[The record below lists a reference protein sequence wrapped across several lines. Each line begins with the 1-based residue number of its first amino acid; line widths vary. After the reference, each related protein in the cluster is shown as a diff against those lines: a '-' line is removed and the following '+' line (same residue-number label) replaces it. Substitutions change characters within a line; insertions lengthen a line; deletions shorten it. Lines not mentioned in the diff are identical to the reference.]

1 VNEDLLVRTKSTGL
15 LLVLTA
21 AMGIGPLVNY
31 GLSTTSA
38 LIIKDF
44 GIAEGQFGLLAA
56 VCFFSAALSSFPLGR
71 LSDRISSKG
80 QLAIIF
86 GGTSVGLLA
95 IALASSYTWLL
106 VAMAVAGPAQALSN
120 PMTNRIIMDRVEPGK
135 RASWIGV
142 KQSGVQGSQLFA
154 GLFFPAVALFAGWQG
169 AAGAAAALAVGL
181 MMWSWKRLE
190 EESPQALPRWGKA
203 TRYVSTATD
212 TDVAA
217 WSHEQLGRGK
227 RLPALVWVFAGYSLF
242 SGAGLQATNVYLP
255 LFAHRELDLGLLM
268 AGLTAGL
275 AGAVGVSSRI
285 FWGRRMNAG
294 ARTSSLLSL
303 LAAGSLLGT
312 AFLLVAGEFHAQP
325 LLWLGVLLHGATALG
340 GNVVVMAGLMRSVP
354 NGRIGTASGVVA
366 LGLYLG
372 FALGP
377 LIMGTLL
384 QQSGG
389 FFNGWAVVAASYVM
403 CFLLSLLLRRHPP
416 ELGRARIPV

>member
-1 VNEDLLVRTKSTGL
+1 MARTTSTGL

-31 GLSTTSA
+31 GLSTTST
-38 LIIKDF
+38 LVIKDF
-44 GIAEGQFGLLAA
+44 GITEGQFGLLAA

-86 GGTSVGLLA
+86 GGTTLGLLA
-95 IALASSYTWLL
+95 IALAPSYAWLL

-120 PMTNRIIMDRVEPGK
+120 PMTNRIIVDRVEPGK

-181 MMWSWKRLE
+181 MMWSWKRLQE
-190 EESPQALPRWGKA
+190 GSPPAAPRWKKA
-203 TRYVSTATD
+203 TRHVSPAAPAD
-212 TDVAA
+212 TESPDP
-217 WSHEQLGRGK
+217 SGHGK

-255 LFAHRELDLGLLM
+255 LFAHRELDLGLLL

-285 FWGRRMNAG
+285 FWGKRMNTG

-303 LAAGSLLGT
+303 LAVGSLLGT
-312 AFLLVAGEFHAQP
+312 ASLLVSGEFNAQP
-325 LLWLGVLLHGATALG
+325 LLWLGVVLHGATALG

-354 NGRIGTASGVVA
+354 HARIGTASGVVA

-384 QQSGG
+384 QQSGA
-389 FFNGWAVVAASYVM
+389 FVNGWAVVAASYVL
-403 CFLLSLLLRRHPP
+403 CFLLSLLLRRRRP
-416 ELGRARIPV
+416 EFGGAGVPA